1 MGVTILDG
9 LVGGEC
15 GERAMKRTVVDGGMV
30 KLTESL
36 QMKRDQLAKQLT
48 EIDEAIAG
56 LAAHPEVETVLN
68 QLAKVNRY

>member
-1 MGVTILDG
+1 MDDIAGGCSEEMAMQKPCEAGTVTLG
-9 LVGGEC
+9 TSL
-15 GERAMKRTVVDGGMV
+15 
-30 KLTESL
+30 KL
-36 QMKRDQLAKQLT
+36 KRDRLARQLA